1 MCNDQHKSP
10 NAVMKKII
18 TSTISLCLF
27 ALRNIEPGDEIRYDY
42 GPGGNMPWRT
52 QGHDT
57 VHLFDNPIQSDS
69 VIVSSEVGGEVS
81 DQSTHPGNVVVS
93 SEVTD
98 QLIQSDIVVVSGEV
112 SGEVIDQLIQPDS
125 VVLNGEVSGEV
136 SDQPTQPDSVFLND
150 EVSGEVTD
158 QPTQP
163 DSVVLNDE
171 VSDEVT
177 DQPTQP
183 VLNDEVSG
191 EVTDQP
197 TQPDSVVLNDEVSDE
212 VTDQP
217 TQPGSVVLN
226 DEVRGEVTDQSAHPG
241 NVVVSGE
248 AMFVDPTNVVV
259 NREMIVKFEDFYC
272 RYRPQLFKTN
282 ISINLNGN
290 ISCGIFSHVSEK
302 QPREKNRH
310 KLSRYGYCE
319 CCDVQYS
326 NLNAHLQSYQ
336 HRMFV
341 ITKSNYEA
349 LDSFIENSHLSSSS
363 FIKSLL
369 NTDTES
375 MLPLNENV
383 ISPDKSG
390 SSDAIVDRKL
400 VPYSDSCSCDND
412 VCFVYYL
419 FRLL

>member
-1 MCNDQHKSP
+1 M
-10 NAVMKKII
+10 
-18 TSTISLCLF
+18 
-27 ALRNIEPGDEIRYDY
+27 
-42 GPGGNMPWRT
+42 
-52 QGHDT
+52 
-57 VHLFDNPIQSDS
+57 
-69 VIVSSEVGGEVS
+69 
-81 DQSTHPGNVVVS
+81 
-93 SEVTD
+93 
-98 QLIQSDIVVVSGEV
+98 
-112 SGEVIDQLIQPDS
+112 
-125 VVLNGEVSGEV
+125 
-136 SDQPTQPDSVFLND
+136 
-150 EVSGEVTD
+150 
-158 QPTQP
+158 
-163 DSVVLNDE
+163 
-171 VSDEVT
+171 
-177 DQPTQP
+177 
-183 VLNDEVSG
+183 
-191 EVTDQP
+191 
-197 TQPDSVVLNDEVSDE
+197 
-212 VTDQP
+212 TDQP